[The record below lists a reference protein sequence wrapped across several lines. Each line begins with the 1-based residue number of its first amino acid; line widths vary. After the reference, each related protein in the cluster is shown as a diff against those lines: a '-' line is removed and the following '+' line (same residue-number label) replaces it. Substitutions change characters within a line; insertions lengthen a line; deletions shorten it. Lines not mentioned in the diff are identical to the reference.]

1 MQFHFI
7 ILLFK
12 LQLKFVKDTL
22 LISII
27 DHQRSISTKVWF
39 GIGFLKFFL
48 QLGFTTSI
56 SMTIEH
62 SEKQE
67 LVFLFK
73 VIPVKV
79 YFSRAILVH

>member
-1 MQFHFI
+1 MKFI
-7 ILLFK
+7 
-12 LQLKFVKDTL
+12 KDTL

-39 GIGFLKFFL
+39 GVGFLTFFFKP
-48 QLGFTTSI
+48 GFTTSI

-67 LVFLFK
+67 LFFFLFK

-79 YFSRAILVH
+79 YFARAILVH